1 MTLRTRLLLMLV
13 GLVAAGLVVTDVVT
27 YTQLRSFMVQR
38 IEPQLEAAYFPA
50 SRELAAVNQIRLPG
64 AVFRSGTAAGKVLRV
79 GSGDRSSTEVA
90 GGGVGGITANPRPR
104 AEHHRHRL
112 SFAFPG
118 PALYTVAE
126 LVRKDG
132 RVYGHAIPFYSG
144 DKPAPPPIL
153 PDPLPTGS
161 GSPVFFSAKST
172 GNTAYQVLARPLG
185 AAGLTVVIG
194 IPLTEVTQTT
204 GHLLWIEILVSALV
218 LAGLGV
224 LAWWI
229 VRRGLRPLQ
238 DMATTAGSIARGQ
251 LGLRVAPA
259 EEHTEVGR
267 LGLALNAMLGEIEQ
281 AFAARA
287 ASEGRLRRFLA
298 DASHELRTPLT
309 TIRGHAEL
317 FELGSAQHPE
327 DLAISMRHIK
337 EEARRM
343 NLLVDDLL
351 LLARLDQQRPLEP
364 APADLV
370 ALCRRAVAG
379 VEVLSPSY
387 QLHLEAPPQLVVT
400 CDAERIHQMVD
411 NLLGNAVRHSP
422 AGSPVVLRLRSEGT
436 TAVIEV
442 SDRGPGVAPEDAERI
457 FEPFF
462 RADFARARATGG
474 AGLGLAI
481 VASIVEAHGGSVG
494 VRPGEGGGACFWV
507 RLPANGRSGSPPEPS
522 PGRPA

>member
-1 MTLRTRLLLMLV
+1 MTLRTRLLLVLV

-27 YTQLRSFMVQR
+27 YTQLRSFLVQR

-50 SRELAAVNQIRLPG
+50 SRELAAVNQLRLPSG
-64 AVFRSGTAAGKVLRV
+64 VLRSGVAVHHVLGVTSGATATG
-79 GSGDRSSTEVA
+79 VA
-90 GGGVGGITANPRPR
+90 GGGTGNLPPKRPAPRTD
-104 AEHHRHRL
+104 HRQEAG
-112 SFAFPG
+112 SFAFAG

-126 LVRKDG
+126 LVGHDG
-132 RVYGHAIPFYSG
+132 RVYGHAIPFYNG
-144 DKPAPPPIL
+144 DKPAPPPVL

-161 GSPVFFSAKST
+161 RSRPVFFSAKST
-172 GNTAYQVLARPLG
+172 GDTAYQVLARPLG
-185 AAGLTVVIG
+185 ARGLTVVVG

-204 GHLLWIEILVSALV
+204 GHLLWIEVLVSAVV

-238 DMATTAGSIARGQ
+238 DMATTAGSIAGGH

-287 ASEGRLRRFLA
+287 ASEDRLRRFLA

-309 TIRGHAEL
+309 SIRGHAEL

-327 DLAISMRHIK
+327 DLATSMRHIR
-337 EEARRM
+337 EEAGRM
-343 NLLVDDLL
+343 NVLVDDLL

-364 APADLV
+364 APVDLV
-370 ALCRRAVAG
+370 TLGRRAVAG

-387 QLHLEAPPQLVVT
+387 RLRLEAPPLLVAA
-400 CDAERIHQMVD
+400 CDAERMRQVVD

-422 AGSPVVLRLRSEGT
+422 PGEPVVLRLRSEGT
-436 TAVIEV
+436 AAVIEV
-442 SDRGPGVAPEDAERI
+442 ADRGPGVAPEDAERI

-462 RADFARARATGG
+462 RADFARDRATGG

-481 VASIVEAHGGSVG
+481 VAAIVEAHGGSVG
-494 VRPGEGGGACFWV
+494 VRPLQGGGTSFFV
-507 RLPANGRSGSPPEPS
+507 RLPDAVLAPTTT
-522 PGRPA
+522 PAG